1 MEKGLYSPHHFDI
14 INPMKKW
21 TKDEIKAKLESD
33 NEWLIRG
40 LLAIHSRQTEDE
52 QNSEMTK
59 EDNGIGFN
67 AFDAAILTDF
77 VNQYNTAKF
86 LSKRQIIL
94 VRKKMLKYAGQ
105 LTRIANKEV

>member
-1 MEKGLYSPHHFDI
+1 MT
-14 INPMKKW
+14 KKW